1 LELGALT
8 VKDILERDL
17 REISEEG
24 NKIDYLEE
32 AVVCLTVYR
41 TGAAWRANKS
51 LLV

>member
-1 LELGALT
+1 M
-8 VKDILERDL
+8 VHS
-17 REISEEG
+17 EISVKISTKNICGKYLKER

-41 TGAAWRANKS
+41 TGAVGRANKS